1 MMVSAVRLSREAV
14 GCRSAGRQ
22 RRQRAREEE
31 EEVEEERARRGSGSG
46 RFEGE
51 EGGESDAER
60 EERVWRREGGHWGGG
75 EVGRVV
81 MYCPCR

>member
-1 MMVSAVRLSREAV
+1 M
-14 GCRSAGRQ
+14 
-22 RRQRAREEE
+22 
-31 EEVEEERARRGSGSG
+31 EVEEERVRRGSGSG
-46 RFEGE
+46 CFEGE

-60 EERVWRREGGHWGGG
+60 EERVWWREGGQWGGG